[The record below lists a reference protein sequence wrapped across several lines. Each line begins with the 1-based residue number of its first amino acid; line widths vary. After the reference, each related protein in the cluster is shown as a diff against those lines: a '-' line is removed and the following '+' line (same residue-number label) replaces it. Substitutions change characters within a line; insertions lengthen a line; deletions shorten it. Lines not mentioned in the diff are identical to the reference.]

1 MKTVEELLNYLEPE
15 HREKALKNARNY
27 GSSAMTVRSI
37 SEAINSF
44 TWHDSPEGSHY
55 WDELY
60 TKYNDLETKELK
72 DEKS

>member
-1 MKTVEELLNYLEPE
+1 MKTVEELLGYLEPE
-15 HREKALKNARNY
+15 HREKALRNGRNY
-27 GSSAMTVRSI
+27 GCLKRQVPSI